1 LSPYSHRSLTED
13 VIHRRLSNGLT
24 LLIKELHAAP
34 VVAID
39 TWVKV
44 GYFNEEDDQ
53 VGISHVIEH
62 MFFKGTTLRPRP
74 DQIAAEVKALGGEL
88 NAGTYY
94 DFTHYYFT
102 LPAQSFSRGL
112 EIQADALLNPL
123 VDPEELV
130 RELEAIIQESRRK
143 LDNPSAFAAEK
154 LYELAFR
161 KHRIRRWRIGQEDSL
176 RSFSREQLLEY
187 YRRHYTPKNIILSVA
202 GDISAARVI
211 EEAEKLLGGLPA
223 GDGVVS
229 RSPAEPPQED
239 FRFALIRGDLKRA
252 HLLISFRSAP
262 LFHPD
267 DFPARVL
274 ATVLGR
280 GRSSRLIQEV
290 KEKRGCV
297 ESVAAAT
304 EVFADLGTL
313 RISAELDPSRLAAA
327 TESIAGVL
335 QGIRHSGAAPD
346 EIARARSAVES
357 QYYFSQ
363 ADVLGVAIN
372 LAYYEALGDYR
383 LADEF
388 VQRLQA
394 VTPEA
399 VSEVAERILRTEA
412 ASLLAYVPE
421 EGEPLPSDLG
431 SARALFTVSGPG
443 LIPELPVL
451 PQESRRAPRSAS
463 SSAAAASPRR
473 LPLPGGATLL
483 VEEIPRLPVTSVAI
497 LFRGGRLHETE
508 ANAGISR
515 LALASMAKG
524 TRSRN
529 ALRLAAEMESFGC
542 SLDRVLDDD
551 YLGLS
556 IGILSRFLP
565 GGLDLILDVI
575 RNPTFPPEEVERERR
590 VQLSAMESLK
600 DQAMSY
606 AVTLFREVAFPGH
619 AYGLPPFGSPG
630 SVQGVGTKALAS
642 WHASLFRPD
651 RMVVA
656 VAGDLSAGAVQ
667 EMLSERMAQWP
678 LAGEGL
684 KSPVLAKPVDR
695 IVARTETRRKAQ
707 TFQMVG
713 FPAVDVSS
721 EDNYPLDLLQSTV
734 SGLGGTFFE
743 AIRGKRGLAYVVGAS
758 NMAKRLG
765 GYFVVYLGT
774 SPEKEEEAREILLG
788 EVAKIQSSGIPEE
801 EILRARSYILGT
813 YPIALQTHTARALTY
828 AAAEIQERG
837 MEEVLA
843 YPSRIGA
850 VSSGQ
855 VVEVAR
861 RFLTPE
867 RYALGV
873 LRGS

>member
-1 LSPYSHRSLTED
+1 MSPTSHRSLTED
-13 VIHRRLSNGLT
+13 VVHQKLSNGLT
-24 LLIKELHAAP
+24 LLVKELHAAP

-44 GYFNEEDDQ
+44 GYFNEADDE

-62 MFFKGTTLRPRP
+62 MFFKGTKLRPRP

-102 LPAQSFSRGL
+102 LPAASFSRGL
-112 EIQADALLNPL
+112 EIQSDALLNPL
-123 VDPEELV
+123 VDAAELA

-143 LDNPSAFAAEK
+143 LDNPPAFAAEK

-161 KHRIRRWRIGQEDSL
+161 KHRIRRWRIGQEEAL
-176 RSFSREQLLEY
+176 RSFSREKLVEY
-187 YRRHYTPKNIILSVA
+187 FGRHYTPENIILSVA
-202 GDISAARVI
+202 GDVSARQVA
-211 EEAEKLLGGLPA
+211 EEAERLLGRLPP
-223 GDGVVS
+223 GSGV
-229 RSPAEPPQED
+229 RSESPPEPPQDD
-239 FRFALIRGDLKRA
+239 FRFALLRGDIKRA
-252 HLLISFRSAP
+252 HLMIAFRSAP

-267 DFPARVL
+267 DLPARVL

-280 GRSSRLIQEV
+280 GRSSRLVQEV
-290 KEKRGCV
+290 KEKLGCV
-297 ESVAAAT
+297 ESIAAGT

-313 RISAELDPSRLAAA
+313 RISAELDPDRIAEA

-335 QGIRHSGAAPD
+335 EGARASGIAEAELG
-346 EIARARSAVES
+346 RARSAVES

-363 ADVLGVAIN
+363 ADVLGVAMN
-372 LAYYEALGDYR
+372 LAYYQALGDYR

-388 VQRLQA
+388 VRRLQE

-399 VSEVAERILRTEA
+399 VSQVAGKILRSDA
-412 ASLLAYVPE
+412 ASLLAYVPD
-421 EGEPLPSDLG
+421 EGATKLADAA
-431 SARALFTVSGPG
+431 SARALLTRSGRA
-443 LIPELPVL
+443 LVPELPEL
-451 PQESRRAPRSAS
+451 PETSRRPPRSGS
-463 SSAAAASPRR
+463 TAAADAPPRR

-497 LFRGGRLHETE
+497 LFRGGRLQENAE
-508 ANAGISR
+508 NAGISR
-515 LALASMAKG
+515 LVLASMGKG

-542 SLDRVLDDD
+542 SLDRVIDDD
-551 YLGLS
+551 YLGFS
-556 IGILSRFLP
+556 VAILSRYLP

-575 RNPTFPPEEVERERR
+575 RNPTFPGEEVEREQR
-590 VQLSAMESLK
+590 VQISAMESLK

-619 AYGLPPFGSPG
+619 AYGLPPFGTRD
-630 SVQGVGTKALAS
+630 SVQAAGSEALTR
-642 WHASLFRPD
+642 WHGSLFRTD

-656 VAGDLSAGAVQ
+656 VAGDLHAAAVQ
-667 EMLSERMAQWP
+667 EMLSERMADWP
-678 LAGEGL
+678 ASGDIPPRPLM
-684 KSPVLAKPVDR
+684 AKPVSG
-695 IVARTETRRKAQ
+695 IVTRSETRRKAQ
-707 TFQMVG
+707 TFQIVG

-721 EDNYPLDLLQSTV
+721 EANYPLDLLQSTV

-774 SPEKEEEAREILLG
+774 APEKEEEARKILMD
-788 EVAKIQSSGIPEE
+788 EVAKIHSSGIPEE
-801 EILRARSYILGT
+801 EILRARSYLLGT
-813 YPIALQTHTARALTY
+813 YPIALQTHSARALTY
-828 AAAEIQERG
+828 ASAEIQERG

-843 YPSRIGA
+843 YPSRIA
-850 VSSGQ
+850 SVSPTQ

-867 RYALGV
+867 HYALGV